1 MVVRASADT
10 SGTIKSLDNILNDLE
25 KGTQARLE
33 AAGVFLE
40 GKMTEKIDAWL
51 EPALKKET
59 IARKESSQPLID
71 KGELYGQID
80 HKSGPGYVEVGV
92 FGSRAAIA
100 RHHEFGAP
108 KANIP
113 ERSFMR
119 SAFREN
125 RRKIRDIVKGK

>member
-10 SGTIKSLDNILNDLE
+10 SGTLKALDKLKEELE
-25 KGTQARLE
+25 KGTQRRLE
-33 AAGVFLE
+33 EAGVFLE
-40 GKMTEKIDAWL
+40 GQMAEKIDSWL
-51 EPALKKET
+51 TPALKPKT

-80 HKSGPGYVEVGV
+80 HRSGPGYVEVGV

-108 KANIP
+108 KAGIP

-125 RRKIRDIVKGK
+125 RKKM